1 MMGHFMK
8 PGFLQARTCCKERR
22 PMAPLGVAVQ
32 VLAPG
37 GDERP
42 AGQVVQEALPGTS
55 EYVPP
60 AQTLQET
67 AFPAL

>member
-1 MMGHFMK
+1 
-8 PGFLQARTCCKERR
+8 
-22 PMAPLGVAVQ
+22 MAPLGVAVQ

-42 AGQVVQEALPGTS
+42 AGQVVQEALSGTS